1 MKIAEIRKLS
11 TKDLATESTK
21 LREEI
26 TELRRHLYSGE
37 TTNVRAL
44 RLQRVL
50 ERGGVRFEETDATA
64 DVPEEET
71 VEERK

>member
-26 TELRRHLYSGE
+26 ATLRRHLYSGE
-37 TTNVRAL
+37 TQNVRIL
-44 RLQRVL
+44 RSKRKDLARMLSVL
-50 ERGGVRFEETDATA
+50 SEQLVKEA
-64 DVPEEET
+64 
-71 VEERK
+71 K